1 MSDTSGLGEYQNPV
15 KFDFAVATEFAAKL
29 REAAGKVTTFEGERG
44 HAESMASAEFRGFF
58 SQVFRQNMRVCSTDA
73 AELSTAFTQTA
84 AEVEYLA
91 GEARKENERRQQVR
105 DYVASHANENWLE
118 RGVHAFADAIQEIGH
133 DLLGSNDTPLPK
145 ATPPASRWVKP
156 PPRRGH
162 GKQTRGY
169 GGLLEVSRVRFQQ
182 I

>member
-44 HAESMASAEFRGFF
+44 HAESMASTEFRGFF
-58 SQVFRQNMRVCSTDA
+58 SQVFRQNMRVCSADA
-73 AELSTAFTQTA
+73 AELSAAFTQTA

-118 RGVHAFADAIQEIGH
+118 HGVHAFVDAIQEIGH
-133 DLLGSNDTPLPK
+133 GLLNSDDTPLPK

-156 PPRRGH
+156 PETKPRQANQGLRGPS
-162 GKQTRGY
+162 G
-169 GGLLEVSRVRFQQ
+169 VSRARFRG